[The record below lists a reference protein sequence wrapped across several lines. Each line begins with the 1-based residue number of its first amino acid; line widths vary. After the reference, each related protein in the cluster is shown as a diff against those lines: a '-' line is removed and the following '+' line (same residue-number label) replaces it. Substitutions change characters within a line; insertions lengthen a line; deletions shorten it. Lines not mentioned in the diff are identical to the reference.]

1 MTENSDVLFFDLRA
15 MLSTL
20 FMIGA
25 ERHLGS
31 TCQPAVDS
39 MRHLVRLKKMLYNV
53 AKLACGIAGVCNAS
67 SNLCR
72 NEAH

>member
-1 MTENSDVLFFDLRA
+1 MTENSDVLLFDLRA

-39 MRHLVRLKKMLYNV
+39 
-53 AKLACGIAGVCNAS
+53 NAS
-67 SNLCR
+67 FGTIKKHAIQCC
-72 NEAH
+72 